1 MAGKGGVTPPQ
12 PLPPEALYRICD
24 PAELQFDTT
33 AELELVERPPG
44 QQRALDAIS
53 LAASVRR
60 PGFNLFVMGPPGAD
74 TLEITRRFLSGVARS
89 EALPW
94 DWCYLHNFEEPDRPR
109 LLKLPPGQGQQW
121 RGDLERLI
129 DDMRTSIP
137 ATFES
142 EEYQNRLQELQ
153 HQHNRRHRQA
163 FERMQHEA
171 ERNSIAL
178 LNTPTGFAFAP
189 MNEGG
194 EVIPPDAF
202 QQLPEDERK
211 RFQQIIESLQNQ
223 LQELFQQFP
232 QWQKEA
238 QQAVRQLNEEMTLLA
253 IGRPIEEL
261 RERYG
266 ELPIGV
272 AHLDAVRDDLVG
284 NFEVFRSGEREQIEL
299 LLHRYQANLLV
310 HSEADESGAP
320 VIYEDMPT
328 HQRLV
333 GRIEYLVHHGA
344 LITDFTQIRPG
355 ALHRAN
361 GGYLLVDVRKLLTQA
376 FAWET
381 LKRTLFAAEI
391 RPESL
396 EKTYGF
402 WTTASPEPEPVPL
415 NVKVILIGDRLLYYL
430 LAAHDPDFADL
441 FKVEADLEDDLPANA
456 EARQLYARMVATI
469 VAREALHP
477 LDRAAVARVIEHAGR
492 MAADSE
498 RLSARGREL
507 ADLMA
512 EASHYAERDAAACVG
527 VHHIEKTL
535 QAQEYRA
542 SRVRERSRDM
552 VRRGIQMIAT
562 EGDQVGSIN
571 GLSVL
576 QLGDYAFGQPTRITA
591 TARPGRGQLVDIE
604 REAKLGGRV
613 HSKGVMILARFLGSR
628 YAPDSEL
635 SLSASL
641 AFEQSYGRIDGDS
654 ASVAELCALIS
665 AISRVPLR
673 QGIAVTGS
681 VNQHGEV
688 QAVGGVNEKV
698 EGFFEVC
705 RTAGLDGTQ
714 AVALPAANV
723 PHLMLH
729 RDVRDAVAAGRFQLY
744 PLKHVDDALAL
755 STGMDPGARLEDGA
769 WPEESLNRA
778 VADRLAAFA
787 VVHQRRSRSEEEP
800 AGDDRAG

>member
-1 MAGKGGVTPPQ
+1 MRLPQ
-12 PLPPEALYRICD
+12 PLPLETLYRGCD
-24 PAELQFDTT
+24 PAEFSFETT
-33 AELELVERPPG
+33 ADLELIEWPPG
-44 QQRALDAIS
+44 QQRAMDAIQ

-74 TLEITRRFLSGVARS
+74 TLDMTCRFLERVAKA
-89 EALPW
+89 EAPPG
-94 DWCYLHNFEEPDRPR
+94 DWCYLHNFDEPDRPR
-109 LLKLPPGQGQQW
+109 LLRLPAGRGQQW
-121 RGDLERLI
+121 RSELERLI
-129 DDMRTSIP
+129 DDMRTSVP

-153 HQHNRRHRQA
+153 QQHNRRHRQA
-163 FERMQHEA
+163 FEQMQQEA
-171 ERNSIAL
+171 EGNNVAL

-189 MNEGG
+189 MNESG
-194 EVIPPDAF
+194 EVIAPDAF
-202 QQLPEDERK
+202 QKLPEEERK
-211 RFQQIIESLQNQ
+211 RFQEMIEHLQRQ
-223 LQELFQQFP
+223 LQELFRQFP
-232 QWQKEA
+232 QWQKET
-238 QQAVRQLNEEMTLLA
+238 QQEIRKLNEEMTLLA
-253 IGRPIEEL
+253 IGRPIEVL
-261 RERYG
+261 GERYG
-266 ELPIGV
+266 EFPVAV
-272 AHLDAVRDDLVG
+272 AHLEAVRDDLVG
-284 NFEVFRSGEREQIEL
+284 NFEVFRSGEREHIER

-310 HSEADESGAP
+310 HSEEDGGAP

-333 GRIEYLVHHGA
+333 GRIEYLVHDGA
-344 LITDFTQIRPG
+344 LVTDFTQIRPG

-361 GGYLLVDVRKLLTQA
+361 GGYLLLDVRKVLTHA

-381 LKRTLFAAEI
+381 LKRTLFAEEI

-396 EKTYGF
+396 EKIYGF

-415 NVKVILIGDRLLYYL
+415 KVKIILLGDRVLYYL
-430 LAAHDPDFADL
+430 LAAHDPEFADL
-441 FKVEADLEDDLPANA
+441 FKVEADLEDDLPADR
-456 EARQLYARMVATI
+456 EARQLFARMIATI
-469 VAREALHP
+469 ASRETLRP
-477 LDRAAVARVIEHAGR
+477 LDRAAVARLIEHASR

-498 RLSARGREL
+498 RLSAKGREL
-507 ADLMA
+507 ADLMV
-512 EASHYAERDAAACVG
+512 EASHYAEQDMAECVG
-527 VHHIEKTL
+527 VHQIEMAL
-535 QAQEYRA
+535 AAQEHRA
-542 SRVRERSRDM
+542 SRVRERSREM
-552 VRRGIQMIAT
+552 VRRGIQVIAT
-562 EGDQVGSIN
+562 EGLQVGTIN

-604 REAKLGGRV
+604 REVKLGGRV

-628 YAPDSEL
+628 YAPDNEL

-698 EGFFEVC
+698 EGFFDVC
-705 RTAGLDGTQ
+705 RAAGLDGNQ

-723 PHLMLH
+723 SHLMLH
-729 RDVRDAVAAGRFQLY
+729 RDVRDAVAVGRFQLY
-744 PLKHVDDALAL
+744 PLTHVDDALAL
-755 STGMDPGARLEDGA
+755 LTGMDPGNRVEDGN
-769 WPEESLNRA
+769 WSEGSLNRA
-778 VADRLAAFA
+778 VADRLAAFSRA
-787 VVHQRRSRSEEEP
+787 QRRPDGSEEGP
-800 AGDDRAG
+800 ADDGKG